1 MRIELHI
8 DRLVLDGTGIERGR
22 AALLGEALEAELSR
36 LLTGAPPSSWPQSRD
51 LRRLAAARP
60 IRLGPPGDVPGL
72 ARGVAHSVHGALT
85 SAAGKAGG
93 SG

>member
-8 DRLVLDGTGIERGR
+8 DRLVLDGTGIEPGR
-22 AALLGEALEAELSR
+22 ATMLGEALEAELSR
-36 LLTGAPPSSWPQSRD
+36 LLTGAPPSSWPQSRQ
-51 LRRLAAARP
+51 LRRLAAPP

-93 SG
+93 PG

>member
-8 DRLVLDGTGIERGR
+8 DRLVLDGTGIEPRHGGM
-22 AALLGEALEAELSR
+22 LGEALEAELSR
-36 LLTGAPPSSWPQSRD
+36 LLTGAPPASWPQSRQ
-51 LRRLAAARP
+51 LRRLAARP

-93 SG
+93 PE